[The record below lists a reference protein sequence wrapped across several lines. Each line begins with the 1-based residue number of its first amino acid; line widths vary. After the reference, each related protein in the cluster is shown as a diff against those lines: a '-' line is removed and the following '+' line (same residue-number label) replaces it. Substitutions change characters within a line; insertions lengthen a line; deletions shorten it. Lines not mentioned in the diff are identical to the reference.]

1 VTVDAEV
8 DSDSMIKSERQQ
20 QREMWLMI
28 FSLCNE
34 IVLQEDILRGAALC
48 GLKTCL
54 WEQQRHDWKFA
65 YTLLSPRW
73 F

>member
-54 WEQQRHDWKFA
+54 
-65 YTLLSPRW
+65 
-73 F
+73 